1 MKKVTAAVIERRG
14 RILIARRRSGG
25 TAAGKWE
32 FPGGTVKAGET
43 PEQCLFRELREELGI
58 DARVG
63 EFIGSSRA
71 AAAGSAFD
79 LLAFH
84 IKSYRGRV
92 RPIDHDE
99 IRWVDP
105 KDLPSFDLAEADLRL
120 LPEVMAALGRGEKS
134 ECE

>member
-25 TAAGKWE
+25 TAPGKWE
-32 FPGGTVKAGET
+32 FPGGTIEPGET
-43 PEQCLFRELREELGI
+43 PEKCLSRELREELGI
-58 DARVG
+58 EARVG
-63 EFIGSSRA
+63 EFIGASRA
-71 AAAGSAFD
+71 TSAGPSFD

-92 RPIDHDE
+92 RPVDHDE

-105 KDLPSFDLAEADLRL
+105 RDLPTFDMAEADVRL
-120 LPEVMAALGRGEKS
+120 LPKVMLALGGGGEG
-134 ECE
+134 